1 MLGTLS
7 ACTTSRPYVTDLYK
21 DWQDRAPAS
30 ELVYEV
36 FLFGDGGNATL
47 DPLEPTLRLLKT
59 RLDQADSNAAI
70 VFLGDNLY
78 FSDCLIPV
86 P

>member
-47 DPLEPTLRLLKT
+47 DPLEPTLRAVLPVLVLKG
-59 RLDQADSNAAI
+59 REGEYSGGPLD
-70 VFLGDNLY
+70 
-78 FSDCLIPV
+78 
-86 P
+86 